1 MVTHKFV
8 LSFQNRIRKPID
20 LKKPPSRLV
29 GHSLLRV
36 VDDGL
41 LCQHLAKQGYT
52 PELGA
57 RSLKRAV
64 GTVEKKFMREYS
76 KRDEPVSEARNQH
89 PFEKY
94 VAQLRQVTEGE
105 EDVAV
110 FSEQKSEGA

>member
-1 MVTHKFV
+1 MVAHKFM
-8 LSFQNRIRKPID
+8 LSFQDRIRKPID

-41 LCQHLAKQGYT
+41 LCQHLATRGYT

-64 GTVEKKFMREYS
+64 GTVEKKFMKEYS
-76 KRDEPVSEARNQH
+76 KRDEPVSEAGNQG
-89 PFEKY
+89 PFERY
-94 VAQLRQVTEGE
+94 VAQLRQVTEEE

-110 FSEQKSEGA
+110 FSERKSEAS